1 MLREWWT
8 RLRFLMSPKPNRE
21 IDDEVQFHIER
32 QAQEYIAAGM
42 TPQEARRK
50 AVVEFGGIESVRAQS
65 HEQRPSFFLGTL
77 LQDVSYALRQLRKSR
92 GFTVT
97 AVLTLALGIGA
108 NAAIF
113 TLVNAIL
120 LKNLP
125 VVDPS
130 TLIRIGNTT
139 ECCVNEGTAEDSGAG
154 DDGSYALF
162 DTGTWRQLQ
171 KNAPENWLIVRTAW
185 VYGRH
190 GVNFPRTMVTAAR
203 AGKPLSVVSDQVGS
217 PTYTVDLA
225 WGILE
230 LVDHG
235 ARGIYQL
242 TNSGETNW
250 FEFAKAALGGF
261 GVEHPVSAIT
271 SADWQKARPN
281 TAARPSYSVLDMEP
295 FAKLTGKKMRAW
307 REGLSDYCR
316 EVGTSG
322 F

>member
-1 MLREWWT
+1 MSIYDSVVITGGGGMLGHALGDALRSRGLAPTVLAHGQCNVAYEMDLRRLFVEHRPTLLLNCAAYTKVDQCETEPGLADSINGHAVGLMAKFSREYGTWLVHVST
-8 RLRFLMSPKPNRE
+8 DF
-21 IDDEVQFHIER
+21 V
-32 QAQEYIAAGM
+32 
-42 TPQEARRK
+42 
-50 AVVEFGGIESVRAQS
+50 FGGKSD
-65 HEQRPSFFLGTL
+65 RPYRMDDAVNPLSAYGRSKLLGE
-77 LQDVSYALRQLRKSR
+77 
-92 GFTVT
+92 
-97 AVLTLALGIGA
+97 
-108 NAAIF
+108 
-113 TLVNAIL
+113 
-120 LKNLP
+120 
-125 VVDPS
+125 
-130 TLIRIGNTT
+130 T
-139 ECCVNEGTAEDSGAG
+139 E
-154 DDGSYALF
+154 
-162 DTGTWRQLQ
+162 LQ
-171 KNAPENWLIVRTAW
+171 KYAPENWLIVRTAW

-230 LVDHG
+230 LLDHG

-250 FEFAKAALGGF
+250 FEFAKAALAGF

-295 FAKLTGKKMRAW
+295 FLKLTGKKMRPW
-307 REGLSDYCR
+307 REGLDAFCR

>member
-1 MLREWWT
+1 LVHVST
-8 RLRFLMSPKPNRE
+8 DF
-21 IDDEVQFHIER
+21 V
-32 QAQEYIAAGM
+32 
-42 TPQEARRK
+42 
-50 AVVEFGGIESVRAQS
+50 FGGKSDRPYRADDPVNPLS
-65 HEQRPSFFLGTL
+65 AYGRSKLLGE
-77 LQDVSYALRQLRKSR
+77 
-92 GFTVT
+92 
-97 AVLTLALGIGA
+97 
-108 NAAIF
+108 
-113 TLVNAIL
+113 
-120 LKNLP
+120 
-125 VVDPS
+125 
-130 TLIRIGNTT
+130 T
-139 ECCVNEGTAEDSGAG
+139 E
-154 DDGSYALF
+154 
-162 DTGTWRQLQ
+162 LQ
-171 KNAPENWLIVRTAW
+171 KYAPENWLIVRTAW

-230 LVDHG
+230 LLDHG
-235 ARGIYQL
+235 GRGIYQL

-250 FEFAKAALGGF
+250 FEFAKAALAGF

-295 FAKLTGKKMRAW
+295 FTKLTGKKMRPW
-307 REGLSDYCR
+307 REGLSAFCR